1 MRPKLKPDY
10 DPEKIKAELIDAVCE
25 AYEAG
30 HSLRTVAKFFGLS
43 AMKVRKILIT
53 GGAYTNDLVRQIG
66 ELHREGKSVTKIAAL
81 LNMTRANVNSY
92 LPYEGVIYN
101 MPERS
106 VAADRQARYRKRK
119 KEKAKPIE

>member
-1 MRPKLKPDY
+1 MRSKLKPNF
-10 DPEKIKAELIDAVCE
+10 DPEKIKTELINEVCE
-25 AYEAG
+25 SYETSI
-30 HSLRTVAKFFGLS
+30 SLRAVAKSFGIS

-53 GGAYTNDLVRQIG
+53 GGAYSNDLTEQIG
-66 ELHREGKSVTKIAAL
+66 KLHRDSKTVAEIAAM

-106 VAADRQARYRKRK
+106 VAADRQARYRECRK
-119 KEKAKPIE
+119 NKGLT

>member
-1 MRPKLKPDY
+1 MRPKLKPNF
-10 DPEKIKAELIDAVCE
+10 DPEKIKAEMIDTICE

-30 HSLRTVAKFFGLS
+30 CSLRAVAKLFGLS

-53 GGAYTNDLVRQIG
+53 GGSYSNDLTEQISK
-66 ELHREGKSVTKIAAL
+66 LHRDGKSVAEIAAL

-92 LPYEGVIYN
+92 LPYEVGIYN

-106 VAADRQARYRKRK
+106 VAADRQARYRERK
-119 KEKAKPIE
+119 KNSSPTD